1 MNHVDNFSIYAVL
14 ALTVASQAFIAAAW
28 VVIGGLGGQWRV
40 NQALARQAEELA
52 HLTQRVTREQKVRAG
67 EKRQEAVRETKSIE
81 QEAAERLAKEAA
93 PLPLSGAHRPST
105 IGLINGG
112 KI

>member
-1 MNHVDNFSIYAVL
+1 MDISSFYAVL
-14 ALTVASQAFIAAAW
+14 LLSVVAQAFIAASW

-67 EKRQEAVRETKSIE
+67 EKRQEGVRESKTLA
-81 QEAAERLAKEAA
+81 QDAAERLAAAA
-93 PLPLSGAHRPST
+93 PSTAAPARPST
-105 IGLINGG
+105 LSAINGG
-112 KI
+112 G